1 MSLAVVN
8 TRAKLGINAPLVSVE
23 VHLSNGLPSFHMVGL
38 PETAVKESKDRV
50 RSAILNSH
58 FDFPARRIT
67 VNLAPAELP
76 KEGSRFDLAIAVAIL
91 AASGQVPNEQL
102 DQYEFIGELA
112 LSGDTRGVDAVL
124 PAALGC
130 LHQGKRLIISR
141 HNAEEASL
149 VDGLEILP
157 CTHLLD
163 VSGHLLQQTQLQLW
177 DSSKNASIN
186 SSINSLI
193 NAKDPLSNR
202 ASDNQS
208 QLNQVIGQHHAKRA
222 LEISATGGHNLLFY
236 GPPGT
241 GKTMLAS
248 RLPGILPP
256 LNNQQALEVASIYSV
271 AGKGLRQPIWARP
284 FRAPHHTA
292 SSAALVGG
300 GSSPRPGEISLAHQ
314 GVLFLDELPEFSRS
328 VLEVLREPMESGEIN
343 ISRVA
348 AQVCYPANF
357 QLIAAM
363 NPCPCGYLGSSRCR
377 CTPDQIN
384 RYRSK
389 ISGPLLDRIDLQVQV
404 TPIENNQLL
413 NQQQAN
419 HKDQP
424 KGESDE
430 QIQQRICVA
439 RERQL
444 TRQGKTNSQLSSEEL
459 KTICPL
465 SSEQRHLMDHAITRF
480 GLSTR
485 GFYRV
490 LRVARSIADLAGRE
504 RVISEDYQEA
514 LSYRIASEQQTT
526 G

>member
-91 AASGQVPNEQL
+91 AASGQVPLDQL

-163 VSGHLLQQTQLQLW
+163 ISGHLLQQTQLQLW
-177 DSSKNASIN
+177 DSSKNPSIN
-186 SSINSLI
+186 PPIDSQDQLTN
-193 NAKDPLSNR
+193 K
-202 ASDNQS
+202 ASDNHS

-222 LEISATGGHNLLFY
+222 LEISASGGHKLLFY

-292 SSAALVGG
+292 SSAALVRG

-363 NPCPCGYLGSSRCR
+363 NPCPCGYLGSPRCR

-384 RYRSK
+384 RYRGK

-413 NQQQAN
+413 NQQQAD
-419 HKDQP
+419 HKQQP
-424 KGESDE
+424 KGESDQ

-444 TRQGKTNSQLSSEEL
+444 NRQGKTNSQLSSEEL

-465 SSEQRHLMDHAITRF
+465 SCEQRNLMDHTITRF

-490 LRVARSIADLAGRE
+490 LRVARSIADLAGRKQ
-504 RVISEDYQEA
+504 VISEDYQEA
-514 LSYRIASEQQTT
+514 LSYRIASEQRASV
-526 G
+526 